1 MELLYAA
8 GPAFDIHIRSRAS
21 LTILPH
27 PSQPAVQQM
36 GSGWEPG
43 SRRGPHSADG
53 DTGLCLEN
61 NQSVDGD
68 TGNCLENDDEC
79 NLKNQKHKTLCRKS
93 TNKAVWIGN
102 VRRT

>member
-1 MELLYAA
+1 MGLLYAA

-68 TGNCLENDDEC
+68 RGNCLENDDGC
-79 NLKNQKHKTLCRKS
+79 SLKKQKHKTCLQKVNEQS
-93 TNKAVWIGN
+93 SFGLEM
-102 VRRT
+102 